1 MRLGDFGCAVYCDNS
16 RRSFVGSPC
25 YLSPEQLRNED
36 YDEKVD
42 VWEIG
47 IMTYELLFKV
57 SPFERDILAI
67 IQGAQTA
74 GELSALYFP
83 TKFPISD

>member
-1 MRLGDFGCAVYCDNS
+1 MKLGDFGCAVYCDQV

-42 VWEIG
+42 SWEIG
-47 IMTYELLFKV
+47 ILTY
-57 SPFERDILAI
+57 
-67 IQGAQTA
+67 
-74 GELSALYFP
+74 
-83 TKFPISD
+83 